1 MKEFF
6 SWQGRLNRRP
16 YFFRGLALGLPTCL
30 LYELPKAWGVELG
43 PAVTLSSSL
52 IMLAAAVLAIFQ
64 TIKRWH
70 DLDRSGWHTLL
81 MLLPLFNFLVGLFLT
96 FKKGT
101 AGANRFGEDLLAQAS
116 PPAAAGGAPPRSG
129 L

>member
-6 SWQGRLNRRP
+6 SWRGRLNRRP
-16 YFFRGLALGLPTCL
+16 YFFRGLALGMPTIL
-30 LYELPKAWGVELG
+30 LYELPKAWGVEFGL
-43 PAVTLSSSL
+43 AVTLSSSL

-101 AGANRFGEDLLAQAS
+101 AGPNRFGEDLLAKPL
-116 PPAAAGGAPPRSG
+116 PPAGMGPRPG